1 MPVIL
6 GIETSCDETA
16 VAVVEDQ
23 TRVSANV
30 IYTQTVHA
38 GYGGVVPELAS
49 REHVSRLHPLTAAAL
64 RQARLAPAEL
74 DGIAVTRGP
83 GLIGCLLV
91 GVAYAKALA
100 VSLEIPFVGVNHL
113 EGHAI
118 SNRLVS
124 PDFPFPHVTLI
135 VSGGHTSLVLVESWE
150 SFITLGQTRDD
161 AAGEALDKIGKLV
174 GLPYPAGAAIDQI
187 ARTGDGQAINF
198 PRARLEEGSLDF
210 SFSGLKTAAA
220 IHLEKNPESAGP
232 AGQPDFLASF
242 QAAVVD
248 VLVEKLLAAA
258 RTKAARGIALA
269 GGVACNSVLRR
280 NAEIAARQAGLAF
293 SAPPPEYCTDNAAMV
308 AARGAIE
315 LDAGRFSSLDMV
327 AVPSWPVGEAI

>member
-1 MPVIL
+1 MSVIL

-16 VAVVEDQ
+16 VAVVVDQ
-23 TRVSANV
+23 IHVAANI

-38 GYGGVVPELAS
+38 SYGGVVPELAS
-49 REHVSRLHPLTAAAL
+49 REHVNRLSPLVDEAL
-64 RQARLAPAEL
+64 QQAGIALADL
-74 DGIAVTRGP
+74 DGIAATRGP

-91 GVAYAKALA
+91 GVAYAKSLAL
-100 VSLEIPFVGVNHL
+100 SLDKPFVGVNHL

-118 SNRLVS
+118 SNRLVA
-124 PDFPFPHVTLI
+124 PDFPFPHMTLI

-150 SFITLGQTRDD
+150 KFTTLGQTRDD

-174 GLPYPAGAAIDQI
+174 GLPYPAGATIDKI
-187 ARTGDGQAINF
+187 ALAGNPQAIKF

-210 SFSGLKTAAA
+210 SFSGLKTSAA
-220 IHLEKNPESAGP
+220 IYLEKNPQAGEKD
-232 AGQPDFLASF
+232 GLPDFLASF

-258 RTKAARGIALA
+258 TSAGAHGVALA
-269 GGVACNSVLRR
+269 GGVACNSVLRQKTR
-280 NAEIAARQAGLAF
+280 TAAHRAGLAY
-293 SAPPPEYCTDNAAMV
+293 SAPLPEYCTDNAAMI

-315 LDAGRFSSLDMV
+315 LDAGRSSPIDIV
-327 AVPSWPVGEAI
+327 AVPSWPVGKKI

>member
-1 MPVIL
+1 MSVIL

-16 VAVVEDQ
+16 VAIVVNQ
-23 TRVSANV
+23 TRVAANI

-38 GYGGVVPELAS
+38 IYGGVVPELAS
-49 REHVSRLHPLTAAAL
+49 REHVSRLDPLIDQAL
-64 RQARLAPAEL
+64 RTAGIALTDL

-91 GVAYAKALA
+91 GVAYAKSLAL
-100 VSLEIPFVGVNHL
+100 SLNKPFVGVNHL

-118 SNRLVS
+118 SNRLAA
-124 PDFPFPHVTLI
+124 PDFSFPHVTLI
-135 VSGGHTSLVLVESWE
+135 VSGGHTSLVLIESWE
-150 SFITLGQTRDD
+150 KFTTLGQTRDD

-174 GLPYPAGAAIDQI
+174 GLPYPAGATIDKIVQ
-187 ARTGDGQAINF
+187 TGNPQAIKF

-220 IHLEKNPESAGP
+220 LYLEKNPQAG
-232 AGQPDFLASF
+232 GTDGLPDFLASF

-258 RTKAARGIALA
+258 TSVGARGLALA
-269 GGVACNSVLRR
+269 GGVACNSVLRQKTH
-280 NAEIAARQAGLAF
+280 AAAQQANLAF
-293 SAPPPEYCTDNAAMV
+293 SAPPPEYCTDNAAMI

-315 LDAGRFSSLDMV
+315 LDAGRSSPIDTV
-327 AVPSWPVGEAI
+327 AIPSWPVGEKI